1 MVTPE
6 ENLSLMENKHRK
18 LKEENKVFLNGLK
31 DQNAKYRQ
39 FSKDLENLDVD
50 TDYDSLLKL
59 EKKITIV
66 NEALEKLVEKQKK
79 KYTKV
84 KTETFVNKNL
94 KNRTNIKKFKL
105 RNNQAVLDGEKLL
118 KSKNVELAETI
129 KRIKDYEEIISNNN
143 YRINLGVKK
152 YDAEDIYDFED
163 QISKYQ
169 ERISRLNSRISN
181 LEYKRSS
188 IENNSNSRR
197 NTEYSEEL
205 NEELDDIHNKIGETN
220 QELINH
226 LDDLIQDCRDTISDY
241 EDAKRK
247 VQDIIDE
254 DEQKLTI
261 KEMHKAKKE
270 LPQWYHYL
278 DLERDKKLNLE
289 KEIKPLKEI
298 IDADKN
304 KKINIISLQIAVEGN
319 LLEILNHYT
328 EVRSNHIRASKD
340 NLINKYK
347 NKKNKSI
354 KDHITILFKK
364 VTL

>member
-163 QISKYQ
+163 QISK
-169 ERISRLNSRISN
+169 
-181 LEYKRSS
+181 
-188 IENNSNSRR
+188 
-197 NTEYSEEL
+197 
-205 NEELDDIHNKIGETN
+205 
-220 QELINH
+220 
-226 LDDLIQDCRDTISDY
+226 
-241 EDAKRK
+241 
-247 VQDIIDE
+247 
-254 DEQKLTI
+254 
-261 KEMHKAKKE
+261 
-270 LPQWYHYL
+270 
-278 DLERDKKLNLE
+278 
-289 KEIKPLKEI
+289 
-298 IDADKN
+298 
-304 KKINIISLQIAVEGN
+304 
-319 LLEILNHYT
+319 
-328 EVRSNHIRASKD
+328 
-340 NLINKYK
+340 
-347 NKKNKSI
+347 
-354 KDHITILFKK
+354 
-364 VTL
+364 